1 MTEEIIIE
9 LEMSAFC
16 PNEYAFISIPVT
28 DKLPDMQAAA
38 SLFNSN
44 YAGFVAVDML
54 DYPYCVR
61 ENTRRIF
68 VRPSYVKSVCEYE
81 KKLMS
86 REEYAAALHRT
97 VREQCVKCVRF
108 VSEEYSLDGNC
119 GIIRDCEYGQQEI
132 GRCRRFKQ
140 KKGRAKHEGIGN

>member
-68 VRPSYVKSVCEYE
+68 LRPSYVKSVCEYE

-140 KKGRAKHEGIGN
+140 RKGESEA

>member
-1 MTEEIIIE
+1 MTEEKIIE

-28 DKLPDMQAAA
+28 DKLPDMQAVA
-38 SLFNSN
+38 SVFNEN
-44 YAGFVAVDML
+44 CAGFVPVDML

-61 ENTRRIF
+61 ECTRRIF
-68 VRPSYVKSVCEYE
+68 IRPSYVKSIGEYE

-86 REEYAAALHRT
+86 REEYSAALHRT
-97 VREQCVKCVRF
+97 VKEQCAKCVRF

-140 KKGRAKHEGIGN
+140 REGEGEYERFRN